1 MGGVV
6 LLQRANTPNNWSSAS
21 DPTNAFDA
29 ADGVRVG
36 DHWYNTAS
44 GNTFYCV
51 SNTVGAAVW
60 RHIPRVLGAS
70 GASSSHTGDT
80 NENIEGTVVIPA
92 GAMGVNG
99 FLRIQSVW
107 TMPNSANVKTFRIR
121 LGGIAG
127 NVFLNATATTQVS
140 GQVETIIRNRNSAS
154 SQVGFTNATFTSF
167 GTSTGSNQTASQ
179 NTANALDLVFTALLA
194 SAAETIT
201 LEAYSVELF
210 RPDIT

>member
-1 MGGVV
+1 MSGVV
-6 LLQRANTPNNWSSAS
+6 TVQRATTSRPWTSTS

-29 ADGVRVG
+29 GDGVRVG

-44 GNTFYCV
+44 GNVFVCV
-51 SNTVGAAVW
+51 TNTVGAAVW
-60 RHIPRVLGAS
+60 RHIPRVLGAT
-70 GASSSHTGDT
+70 GASAAHTGDT
-80 NENIEGTVVIPA
+80 NETVKGTVAIPA

-107 TMPNSANVKTFRIR
+107 TMTNSANVKTFRIR
-121 LGGIAG
+121 LGGIGG
-127 NVFLNATATTQVS
+127 NVFLNTTATTQVS

-167 GTSTGSNQTASQ
+167 GTSSGSNQTASQ
-179 NTANALDLVFTALLA
+179 NTASALDLVFTALLA
-194 SAAETIT
+194 SAGETIT
-201 LEAYSVELF
+201 LEGYSVELS